1 MASSTVNFT
10 FGIRT
15 TVRPGKKSNPL
26 SILVMFLN
34 PEEGGSRILQSKFC
48 FKYHCSL
55 TCVVA
60 NMRIS
65 NHSQLKDLVLWIGTS
80 K

>member
-1 MASSTVNFT
+1 MAYYRVNFT
-10 FGIRT
+10 SLIRT

-26 SILVMFLN
+26 SILILFSN
-34 PEEGGSRILQSKFC
+34 PEKGGSSILQSKIYFQ
-48 FKYHCSL
+48 YHV
-55 TCVVA
+55 TVICVAA

-65 NHSQLKDLVLWIGTS
+65 NHSQLKYLVLEIGTS